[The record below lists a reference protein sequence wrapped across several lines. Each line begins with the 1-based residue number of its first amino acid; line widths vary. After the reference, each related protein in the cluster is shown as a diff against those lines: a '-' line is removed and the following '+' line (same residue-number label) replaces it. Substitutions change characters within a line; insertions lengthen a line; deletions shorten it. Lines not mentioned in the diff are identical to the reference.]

1 MRTMNRSHAL
11 INGFDQLKR
20 QELHTAE
27 YYLGA
32 SGMAAENGNLDL
44 ARLYRN
50 LRESHGD
57 LALAFENM
65 RHDLEKSDPD
75 GMWGETL
82 HAFIDAFKAF
92 IADMPVLFIESE
104 THPTPET
111 FIEFE
116 TGLLERYRLLCE
128 NADERGKDLL
138 ERAIVAGD
146 RHLRQL
152 QQYDKSR

>member
-1 MRTMNRSHAL
+1 MNRSYAL

-20 QELHTAE
+20 QELHTAK

-32 SGMAAENGNLDL
+32 AGMAADNGNMEL
-44 ARLYRN
+44 ARLYRS

-65 RHDLEKSDPD
+65 RHDLEKNDPD

-116 TGLLERYRLLCE
+116 SRLLERYRSLSE
-128 NADERGKDLL
+128 RADERGGELL
-138 ERAIVAGD
+138 RRAITAGE
-146 RHLRQL
+146 RHVQKLREF
-152 QQYDKSR
+152 DPES

>member
-1 MRTMNRSHAL
+1 MNRSYAL

-32 SGMAAENGNLDL
+32 AGMAADNGNLDL

-111 FIEFE
+111 FVEFE
-116 TGLLERYRLLCE
+116 TRLLERYGSLAE
-128 NADERGKDLL
+128 KADERGRELL
-138 ERAIVAGD
+138 ERAIASGE

-152 QQYDKSR
+152 RQFEESR